1 MGKRGHA
8 GRFSMKMRHRGWAV
22 AVVVAALGFGCHA
35 ANDDPEGQA
44 GELAD
49 PVRRENAIFNLREIY
64 TQTLA
69 ANGGDRSSPEVQAV
83 ADVIVAPLVETYL
96 AFPEDRANG
105 MAALDLLYEM
115 QDPRSL
121 PALVEALNWR
131 TEVSEDHAVRAG
143 QIIQVI
149 EVPEGERQNV
159 IQAVARSLE
168 RITGSRAE
176 DNKMRIAMIRALGS
190 LDDKGATEIL
200 TVIATK
206 QDENQNFLINR
217 LAAQQL
223 GELRDP
229 AAIPALIRS
238 LFLFAPN
245 RPDLRMND
253 VAAEALILIGRP
265 SLKPLLKMLQGK
277 DETANAIA
285 KAYIDSIKA
294 RRPDLANKMTVR
306 QVTGAEASFALG
318 ALGFSE
324 ALEPLL
330 QEAGSSDT
338 ARKLNGAIALV
349 RLRVP
354 AAQRERVRS
363 TLKQAYSSLP
373 KGYEGVRLRGQLL
386 AAMAHTY
393 DAELMPFILDQ
404 LNDKKANPELRL
416 IAAQNYALLAN
427 KSDAAKFDAAV
438 ASEKPSDAGG
448 YREKFAEHKPLI
460 ALAEECDT
468 AVACWVGKVGNVD
481 PSVARKAAYM
491 LGRYGEG
498 SSEAIAALVDQ
509 LGSED
514 LGVRLGAL
522 MALDQIASN
531 GAPDAVVKI
540 DELRLRE
547 EGQSVWTMF
556 RVEAL
561 PVQARLRSREEN
573 G

>member
-1 MGKRGHA
+1 
-8 GRFSMKMRHRGWAV
+8 MKMRHMGWAV
-22 AVVVAALGFGCHA
+22 AVVVAALSFGCHA
-35 ANDDPEGQA
+35 ADDDPEGQA
-44 GELAD
+44 QELAD
-49 PVRRENAIFNLREIY
+49 PVRRENAIFRLREIY
-64 TQTLA
+64 TRTLA
-69 ANGGDRSSPEVQAV
+69 ANGGDRSSPEVGAV
-83 ADVIVAPLVETYL
+83 ADVIVTPLTDTYL
-96 AFPEDRANG
+96 AFPEDRING
-105 MAALDLLYEM
+105 MAILDLLHEM

-121 PALVEALNWR
+121 PALLDALNWR
-131 TEVSEDHAVRAG
+131 TEVSEDHAVRAA
-143 QIIQVI
+143 QTIQLI
-149 EVPEGERQNV
+149 EMPEAEQQHT
-159 IQAVARSLE
+159 IEALARSLE
-168 RITGSRAE
+168 RITGSRSE

-190 LDDKGATEIL
+190 LEDRGATEIL

-229 AAIPALIRS
+229 AAIPALIRC

-265 SLKPLLKMLQGK
+265 SLKPLLKMMRGK

-285 KAYIDSIKA
+285 KSYIDSIKA
-294 RRPDLANKMTVR
+294 RRPDLANEMTVR
-306 QVTGAEASFALG
+306 QVTGSEASFALG

-330 QEAGSSDT
+330 AEAKSSDT
-338 ARKLNGAIALV
+338 ARKLNAAIALV

-354 AAQRERVRS
+354 PAQSERVRS
-363 TLKQAYSSLP
+363 TLKQAYGSLP
-373 KGYEGVRLRGQLL
+373 KGYTGVRMRGQLL

-393 DAELMPFILDQ
+393 DAELMPFILEQ
-404 LNDKKANPELRL
+404 LNDKKANPEVRL

-427 KSDAAKFDAAV
+427 KSDAAKLAAAI
-438 ASEKPSDAGG
+438 ASERPSEAGG
-448 YREKFAEHKPLI
+448 YREKFAEHRPLMT
-460 ALAEECDT
+460 LAEECDT
-468 AVACWVGKVGNVD
+468 AVACWVGKVGAAD
-481 PSVARKAAYM
+481 PNTARKAAYM
-491 LGRYGEG
+491 LGRYGVG
-498 SSEAIAALVDQ
+498 SSEAIAALVGQ

-514 LGVRLGAL
+514 LGVRLASL
-522 MALDQIASN
+522 MALDQIAED

-540 DELRLRE
+540 DELRIRE
-547 EGQSVWTMF
+547 EGQSVWTVF

-561 PVQARLRSREEN
+561 PVQARLRSREKN